1 MTLKELLKT
10 KQEIKERLSKIYTN
24 KKHVSFN
31 TNKIIRDF
39 IELKR
44 KELKKKEV

>member
-10 KQEIKERLSKIYTN
+10 KKEIKERLTKIYTN
-24 KKHVSFN
+24 KKHISFH

-44 KELKKKEV
+44 KDK